1 MNHPNFYSTARR
13 CLAIAVL
20 VLCVVA
26 PVFAQPPGSDN
37 DAGPT
42 SPPVTSP
49 APGANEAAPI
59 APATA
64 QSKRPPQIDFLELLI
79 KGGWFMWPILGMS
92 LLAATMVV
100 ERAIN
105 LRRGRI
111 MPAGL
116 IGALGQL
123 GTSSGGFDPRKAYRL
138 CQQYPSTAAT
148 VIRAMLLK
156 IGRPHSE
163 VEHAVAETC
172 QREAEKLYANV
183 RWLNLAVAV
192 TPLIGLLGTVWGMI
206 ICFHDTTYLDNTTN
220 RSSALAEGIYIAL
233 VTTLGG
239 LMVAIPAAV
248 LSHFFEGR
256 IQSLMFQVE
265 EMVFNLLPQVERFEG
280 RVRFSRHGS
289 EEVPRN
295 GEPAAAAEVQSAAK

>member
-1 MNHPNFYSTARR
+1 MKNTCSTARR
-13 CLAIAVL
+13 YLAIAL
-20 VLCVVA
+20 LLLCA
-26 PVFAQPPGSDN
+26 ISPALAQPPGTDT
-37 DAGPT
+37 DPGPSAT
-42 SPPVTSP
+42 PVTTP
-49 APGANEAAPI
+49 APGATEGTPAVPPAVQPKGPPPI
-59 APATA
+59 E
-64 QSKRPPQIDFLELLI
+64 FLELLI
-79 KGGWFMWPILGMS
+79 KGGGFMWPILGFS
-92 LLAATMVV
+92 ILAVTMAV

-105 LRRGRI
+105 LRRGRVI
-111 MPAGL
+111 PAGL
-116 IGALGQL
+116 MSALGQL
-123 GTSSGGFDPRKAYRL
+123 GTSSGGFDPRKAYRI
-138 CQQYPSTAAT
+138 CQQFPSTAAT

-206 ICFHDTTYLDNTTN
+206 LCFHNTSYLDNSTN
-220 RSSALAEGIYIAL
+220 RSTALAEGIYIAL

-239 LMVAIPAAV
+239 LMVAIPSAV
-248 LSHFFEGR
+248 ASHFFEGR

-280 RVRFSRHGS
+280 RVRFSRHHG
-289 EEVPRN
+289 EGETPRN
-295 GEPAAAAEVQSAAK
+295 GEPGVAEEVKVASK

>member
-1 MNHPNFYSTARR
+1 MDHTTTYSRVRR
-13 CLAIAVL
+13 YLAMVL
-20 VLCVVA
+20 LLVCALA
-26 PVFAQPPGSDN
+26 PAFAQQPGTDADPGPSAPP
-37 DAGPT
+37 T
-42 SPPVTSP
+42 
-49 APGANEAAPI
+49 
-59 APATA
+59 ATA
-64 QSKRPPQIDFLELLI
+64 TPGGETTPVVPAARPNGPPPLDFLELLI

-111 MPAGL
+111 MPSGL

-123 GTSSGGFDPRKAYRL
+123 GNSSGGFDPRKAYRL

-172 QREAEKLYANV
+172 QREAERLYANV

-206 ICFHDTTYLDNTTN
+206 ICFHNTTYLDNTAN
-220 RSSALAEGIYIAL
+220 RSTALAEGIYIAL

-248 LSHFFEGR
+248 FSHFFEGR

-280 RVRFSRHGS
+280 RVRFSRHG
-289 EEVPRN
+289 EEAGRN
-295 GEPAAAAEVQSAAK
+295 GEPAVAEVQTVAK